1 LKDHYALLE
10 IAPTAPQEE
19 VKRAFRAQIARY
31 HPDKVQHLGQEF
43 QAMAAERAAEL
54 TEAYRI
60 LSHEERRAEYDRGRA
75 SGAATAAP
83 AAAADAPAATGAAVP
98 EAPPPPAEASAAAQ
112 PDASKSGWFSE
123 ERATRDEYVR
133 KAILSRFRQ
142 AFATAMGGSY
152 DEWQAR
158 GFDIAFAPKS
168 KLFGRGKGPRLLGR
182 FVARVDADAV
192 GETWTQIGKLNAADS
207 EEVCV
212 FLMGTAMA
220 PRKELETAIFTARR
234 RMRGASAKVTV
245 IPVDTRAWDA
255 HMPVD
260 APEAAKNLLARL
272 RGGT

>member
-1 LKDHYALLE
+1 
-10 IAPTAPQEE
+10 
-19 VKRAFRAQIARY
+19 V
-31 HPDKVQHLGQEF
+31 PDG
-43 QAMAAERAAEL
+43 
-54 TEAYRI
+54 
-60 LSHEERRAEYDRGRA
+60 
-75 SGAATAAP
+75 
-83 AAAADAPAATGAAVP
+83 
-98 EAPPPPAEASAAAQ
+98 PPPPSGAGAAAQ
-112 PDASKSGWFSE
+112 AGASKGEWFSE

-142 AFATAMGGSY
+142 VFAQAMGGSY
-152 DEWQAR
+152 DESSAR
-158 GFDIAFAPKS
+158 GFDIAFTPKA

-192 GETWTQIGKLNAADS
+192 GDTWGQIGKLNAPES

-212 FLMGTAMA
+212 LLMGAAMA

-234 RMRGASAKVTV
+234 RARGAGAKVTV
-245 IPVDTRAWDA
+245 IPVDTRVWDA